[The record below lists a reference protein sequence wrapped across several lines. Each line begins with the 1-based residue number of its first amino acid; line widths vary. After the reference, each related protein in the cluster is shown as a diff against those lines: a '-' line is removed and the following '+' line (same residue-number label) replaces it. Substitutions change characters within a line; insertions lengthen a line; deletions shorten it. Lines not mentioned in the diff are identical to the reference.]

1 MIEQPQMASAYFLY
15 GDAFL
20 SQTFFKE
27 EAIKR
32 YWGRIIEVVDFL
44 PPRKGQYQNWIVRRG

>member
-1 MIEQPQMASAYFLY
+1 MANAYFLY
-15 GDAFL
+15 GDAFI

-27 EAIKR
+27 ETIKR

-44 PPRKGQYQNWIVRRG
+44 PPRDGQYQNWIVLRA